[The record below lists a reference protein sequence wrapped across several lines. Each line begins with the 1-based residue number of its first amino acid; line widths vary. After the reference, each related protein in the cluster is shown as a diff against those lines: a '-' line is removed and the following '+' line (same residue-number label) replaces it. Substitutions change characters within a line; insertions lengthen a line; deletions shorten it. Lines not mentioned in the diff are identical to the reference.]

1 MKALRRFLSGESGQ
15 DLVEWALLVALILI
29 GSAGLMYNTGDTFGK
44 VWTATGAALN
54 GQPPQSQSPQTQPP
68 AIPPPSEHHEN
79 R

>member
-15 DLVEWALLVALILI
+15 DLVEWALLVAFILI

-44 VWTATGAALN
+44 VWNATGNALQ
-54 GQPPQSQSPQTQPP
+54 GQPTQSQSSQTAPP
-68 AIPPPSEHHEN
+68 ATPPPSDHREV